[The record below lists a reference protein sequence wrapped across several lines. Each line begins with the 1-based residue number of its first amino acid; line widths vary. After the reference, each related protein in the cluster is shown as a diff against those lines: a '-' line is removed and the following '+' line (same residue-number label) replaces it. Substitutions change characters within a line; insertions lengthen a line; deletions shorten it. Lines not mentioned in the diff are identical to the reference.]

1 MTTSALDTLKQQLR
15 DFAAERDWERFH
27 SPKNLSMALTAEAA
41 ELVEHFQWL
50 REGAALPADTR
61 DEVAHEV
68 ADVLIYLVRLADQ
81 LDIDLMDAVARK
93 MAINTT
99 RFPAAASP
107 AAPSDGD

>member
-27 SPKNLSMALTAEAA
+27 SPKNLSMALTTEAA

-50 REGAALPADTR
+50 REGTALPADTL

-81 LDIDLMDAVARK
+81 LDIDLIEAAARK
-93 MAINTT
+93 MAINAT
-99 RFPAAASP
+99 RFPRLALPP
-107 AAPSDGD
+107 ADGG